1 MKNKVSV
8 FQRISQFW
16 IEEVVAFFN
25 NPEESIKMKQ
35 KSKSHNF

>member
-8 FQRISQFW
+8 FQRISQFG

-25 NPEESIKMKQ
+25 NPEESRKMKQ
-35 KSKSHNF
+35 KKQIT